1 MKYILILGATS
12 DIAIACAHEFARNG
26 YGVQLAARKQDKL
39 KIIAQD
45 IEVRHKMPVTCHTFD
60 ALDYESH
67 HEFWKKLPHRPE
79 VTLCAFGY
87 LGQQEKGQ
95 TDWREA
101 WQIIETNFTGAASI
115 LNIVAQSY
123 EEQGRGSIIG
133 ISSVAGERG
142 RQSNYLYGS
151 AKAGF
156 TAYLSGL
163 RNRLYK
169 KGVHVLTVKPGF
181 VDTKMTEGLDLP
193 GPLTAKSEQV
203 AKSIY
208 KAHRSKKD
216 VIYTLP
222 VWQLIMQNIRL
233 IPEGIFK
240 KMNL

>member
-1 MKYILILGATS
+1 MKNILILGATS

-26 YGVQLAARKQDKL
+26 YGIQLAARNQDKL
-39 KIIAQD
+39 KVIARD
-45 IEVRHKMPVTCHTFD
+45 MEVRYRMPVSCHTFD

-67 HEFWKKLPHRPE
+67 PDFWKKLPQRPD

-87 LGQQEKGQ
+87 LGAQEKAQ
-95 TDWREA
+95 EDWDEA
-101 WQIIETNFTGAASI
+101 RQIIDTNYTGAASI
-115 LNIVAQSY
+115 LNLVARSY
-123 EEQGRGSIIG
+123 EGQGRGSIIG

-142 RQSNYLYGS
+142 RQSNYFYGS
-151 AKAGF
+151 AKAAF

-193 GPLTAKSEQV
+193 GPLTAKPEQV
-203 AKSIY
+203 ARSVY
-208 KAHRSKKD
+208 KANRSKKD
-216 VIYTLP
+216 IIYTLP

-233 IPEGIFK
+233 IPEGVFK